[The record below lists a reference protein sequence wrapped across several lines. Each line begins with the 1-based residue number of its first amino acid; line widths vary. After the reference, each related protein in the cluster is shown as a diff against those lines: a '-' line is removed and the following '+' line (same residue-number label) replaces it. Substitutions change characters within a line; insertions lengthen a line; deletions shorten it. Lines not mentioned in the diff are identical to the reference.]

1 MDSDL
6 ITARI
11 ALWQDGKALNSIGQ
25 AVDASDSQYRT
36 LGQGV
41 IAATIHTDDEI
52 ARKLV
57 VNGVQLLQALRK
69 SALSA
74 GAADV
79 VNTLDH
85 QTTMLSAG
93 LNRWG
98 GGQSTR
104 YERPGSDSSA
114 GRPEQVRAP
123 ASARPTQYPP
133 SRASNPSPS
142 QTRTAARDSQV
153 PSQPNPLAQ
162 ALQENHEARSR
173 TALWLTTKAFDS
185 GICRADVTV
194 NFASGGQQAIT
205 TPGLSSRSGVELV
218 SGRLMGVRYGTTVDK
233 VPSDDELGTQ
243 GGLFFTE
250 DYSKIAI
257 VNDCSGPE
265 DQAAFVDLRFPY
277 LKEDGDDYMAEA
289 GVSVYQGGQ
298 SGAAGATTMI
308 TGSTQNV
315 DISVTGDWVAEDP
328 EKE

>member
-1 MDSDL
+1 MTTTMTTR
-6 ITARI
+6 TATRVASAA
-11 ALWQDGKALNSIGQ
+11 AL
-25 AVDASDSQYRT
+25 
-36 LGQGV
+36 
-41 IAATIHTDDEI
+41 
-52 ARKLV
+52 
-57 VNGVQLLQALRK
+57 
-69 SALSA
+69 ALSA
-74 GAADV
+74 MLA
-79 VNTLDH
+79 
-85 QTTMLSAG
+85 LSAC
-93 LNRWG
+93 G
-98 GGQSTR
+98 GSDDAKDGSQTEGVGDNS
-104 YERPGSDSSA
+104 ESNPGSSKTWEYDFSNTRVTDDNDIDPVAAGSSTFTVTIPDELKAAKPSSA
-114 GRPEQVRAP
+114 KTWLV
-123 ASARPTQYPP
+123 
-133 SRASNPSPS
+133 
-142 QTRTAARDSQV
+142 DSYNV
-153 PSQPNPLAQ
+153 
-162 ALQENHEARSR
+162 
-173 TALWLTTKAFDS
+173 TTKAFDS

-243 GGLFFTE
+243 GGLFLTE

-277 LKEDGDDYMAEA
+277 LKDDGDDDYMAEA

-328 EKE
+328 EEE